1 MPNFGLQIYKKYSQ
15 NKCKTTFFST
25 IWHLAHFSI
34 SKSGKQSV
42 MQQSKIA
49 IYSPCRFAAAMVAEI
64 VADSRAQVVCYS
76 SIEQLLSAYGTHAAD
91 MVIILDIKPFIN
103 GEELTSKL
111 RQKRGKPLI
120 YVVAWQQS
128 EQTVLSLLECGV
140 DQYMTFPICMSRLRG
155 KSQNA
160 MCDE

>member
-1 MPNFGLQIYKKYSQ
+1 
-15 NKCKTTFFST
+15 
-25 IWHLAHFSI
+25 
-34 SKSGKQSV
+34 
-42 MQQSKIA
+42 
-49 IYSPCRFAAAMVAEI
+49 MVAEI
-64 VADSRAQVVCYS
+64 VADNRAEVVCCNT
-76 SIEQLLSAYGTHAAD
+76 IEQLLSAYGTQAAD

-160 MCDE
+160 MCNE

>member
-1 MPNFGLQIYKKYSQ
+1 MR
-15 NKCKTTFFST
+15 
-25 IWHLAHFSI
+25 
-34 SKSGKQSV
+34 
-42 MQQSKIA
+42 QSKIA
-49 IYSPCRFAAAMVAEI
+49 IYSPCRFAATMVAEV
-64 VADSRAQVVCYS
+64 VADNRAEVVCCNT
-76 SIEQLLSAYGTHAAD
+76 IEQLLSAYGNQRAD
-91 MVIILDIKPFIN
+91 IVIILDIKPFIN

-111 RQKRGKPLI
+111 RLKRGKPLI

-128 EQTVLSLLECGV
+128 EQMVLSLLECGV

>member
-1 MPNFGLQIYKKYSQ
+1 MPKFGLQIYKKYYQ

-34 SKSGKQSV
+34 GKSGKQSV
-42 MQQSKIA
+42 MQQTKIA
-49 IYSPCRFAAAMVAEI
+49 IYSPCRFAAAMVAEV
-64 VADSRAQVVCYS
+64 VADSRAEVVCCS
-76 SIEQLLSAYGTHAAD
+76 SIEQLLSAYGSQRAD
-91 MVIILDIKPFIN
+91 IVIILDIKPFIN

-111 RQKRGKPLI
+111 RHKRGKPLI
-120 YVVAWQQS
+120 YVVSWQQS
-128 EQTVLSLLECGV
+128 EQMVLSLLESGV

-160 MCDE
+160 MCNE